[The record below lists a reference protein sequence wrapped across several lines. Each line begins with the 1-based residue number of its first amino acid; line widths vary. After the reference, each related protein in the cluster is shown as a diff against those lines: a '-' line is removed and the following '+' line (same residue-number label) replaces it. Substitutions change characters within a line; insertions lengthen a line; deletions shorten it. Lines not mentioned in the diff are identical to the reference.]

1 MQKSR
6 QDVAVRFL
14 SIEKPPP
21 CLPYRCPVATGRLL
35 IGLHRDGLY
44 GGAGDGTRTRDTLP
58 SKQGVAGSPFA
69 WYESAFEAD

>member
-1 MQKSR
+1 
-6 QDVAVRFL
+6 
-14 SIEKPPP
+14 
-21 CLPYRCPVATGRLL
+21 LPYRCPVATGRLL